1 MEEIFNFK
9 NAPKKPEELL
19 LRLRR
24 KRACLII
31 LIAVIAAGIVTLDCF
46 AVIPK
51 TVTVYTD
58 DSKEIK
64 SSSYKTCA
72 MTAGQFF
79 EANNIEYD
87 RYDEVSCEEDDRI
100 TDNMTVKITL
110 VVDIR
115 ITSDDKTVICHTSGR
130 TVGDVIRDSKINLG
144 KNDITIP
151 KLSETVSEGDEIVI
165 KRVKIATEKS
175 KEKLSYD
182 TLSKPGYAV
191 PIGRTRT
198 VQKGRSGIRETT
210 FKVTY
215 VDGKEYS
222 REKIKTETTRTPKDK
237 IVEYG
242 LAIDMSVP
250 ENLNYSRVYRGC
262 RAVSYNYSETRYTA
276 SGRKCEYGI
285 AAVDTNIFPF
295 GTKLYITGYGYA
307 VAADRGAAISGTTVD
322 LYFDH
327 RIQCMTWGAQSV
339 DIYVL
344 K

>member
-1 MEEIFNFK
+1 M
-9 NAPKKPEELL
+9 
-19 LRLRR
+19 
-24 KRACLII
+24 
-31 LIAVIAAGIVTLDCF
+31 
-46 AVIPK
+46 
-51 TVTVYTD
+51 
-58 DSKEIK
+58 
-64 SSSYKTCA
+64 
-72 MTAGQFF
+72 
-79 EANNIEYD
+79 
-87 RYDEVSCEEDDRI
+87 
-100 TDNMTVKITL
+100 
-110 VVDIR
+110 
-115 ITSDDKTVICHTSGR
+115 
-130 TVGDVIRDSKINLG
+130 
-144 KNDITIP
+144 
-151 KLSETVSEGDEIVI
+151 
-165 KRVKIATEKS
+165 
-175 KEKLSYD
+175 
-182 TLSKPGYAV
+182 

-198 VQKGRSGIRETT
+198 VQKGQSGIRETT